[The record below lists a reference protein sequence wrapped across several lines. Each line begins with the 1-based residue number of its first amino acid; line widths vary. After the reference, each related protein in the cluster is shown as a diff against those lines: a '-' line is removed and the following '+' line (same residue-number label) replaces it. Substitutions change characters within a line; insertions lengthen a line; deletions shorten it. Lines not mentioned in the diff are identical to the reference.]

1 MTPETAA
8 QPESL
13 LFRHFPHEPDS
24 PALEMANLT
33 VRYGERL
40 ALDSIT
46 LTVPAGER
54 LAIVGPNGAGK
65 STLFK
70 AASGMIQPTAGRAL
84 VFGSPPQRHAC
95 IAYLVQRTAVDWRF
109 PVTVRDVVLMGRT
122 REIGFFR
129 RPGARDR
136 AFVEECLEL
145 VDLAPLANRQIS
157 ELSGGQQQ
165 RMFIARALA
174 QEAALM
180 LLDEPF
186 GGLDNHTQHDLIHL
200 LERLSDRGAT
210 IIVATHDLDLATAHF
225 DRILLLNRKL
235 IACGPPAEVFQPANL
250 TATFGHH
257 ARTVQTNEGFVFVS
271 NDCRTEEAPP

>member
-1 MTPETAA
+1 MSAEASS
-8 QPESL
+8 ESL
-13 LFRHFPHEPDS
+13 LFRHLPHEPNA
-24 PALEMANLT
+24 PALQTEGLT
-33 VRYGERL
+33 IRYGERT
-40 ALDSIT
+40 ALESVT
-46 LTVPAGER
+46 LSVPAGER

-70 AASGMIQPTAGRAL
+70 AAAGMIEPSEGSAR
-84 VFGSPPQRHAC
+84 VFGSPPRRHAC

-109 PVTVRDVVLMGRT
+109 PVTVRDVVMMGRA
-122 REIGFFR
+122 REIGLFR
-129 RPGARDR
+129 RPSARDR
-136 AFVEECLEL
+136 AFVEECLER
-145 VDLAPLANRQIS
+145 VDLAPLAGRQIS

-186 GGLDNHTQHDLIHL
+186 SGLDNHTQHDLIHL

-235 IACGPPAEVFQPANL
+235 IACGPPAEVFQSTNL

-257 ARTVQTNEGFVFVS
+257 ARTIQTREGLVFVS
-271 NDCRTEEAPP
+271 NDCREEETPNG